1 MDWTAQDYDSFN
13 VIISSFICHH
23 VKFTLIRRFFF
34 FSSFCYF
41 FLILVIGFGIGTL
54 SISFIYKKKNYLFC
68 FLFCIQVE
76 CVARE
81 RCKLMSKTGHR
92 KQIFIRFI
100 ALSISLFWI
109 IFTRNTH
116 EFNRLSFIFRFFNM
130 RANGLANEPG
140 RANFQRHIQTNTRY
154 ALICQHGIE
163 HIKSVNIR
171 KSVRTACQ
179 SMHIA
184 GK

>member
-1 MDWTAQDYDSFN
+1 MSPCKIHFDSAF
-13 VIISSFICHH
+13 F
-23 VKFTLIRRFFF
+23 LFFF
-34 FSSFCYF
+34 FLL
-41 FLILVIGFGIGTL
+41 FLLDSRYWIRHRHFVN
-54 SISFIYKKKNYLFC
+54 FIHIQKKNYLFC